1 MKDKWPSQKAAL
13 YASCVFCILIIDNN
27 TTLLKI
33 IACAFIAK
41 IILFEG

>member
-1 MKDKWPSQKAAL
+1 MKDKWPMQKAAL
-13 YASCVFCILIIDNN
+13 YASCIFIILIVDNN

-33 IACAFIAK
+33 IACAFMAK